1 MSLPLRYFCL
11 QWSVC
16 WHQTFAIFVFRSLCN
31 HSHYIQR
38 KDPYKSMC
46 DFKANCNSCRR
57 AVFCQSFIVNEN
69 HTEEYCCLIPTM
81 LSMFI
86 VVWSQSL
93 LRSLKELDNLVLR
106 SLSVSLRKLTFG
118 TRFKY
123 WVLLCEELEW
133 MQPDQID
140 YEKRNNVTGEVYPAW
155 MLIKKKRQISEDD
168 CITIRFICHSNSCS
182 PKLLLQVIF
191 FCHCQWSQTKE
202 KVKDLRAPAR
212 SVHVI

>member
-1 MSLPLRYFCL
+1 MPKGRFLSEFHCKWKSHWRILLFDP
-11 QWSVC
+11 
-16 WHQTFAIFVFRSLCN
+16 N
-31 HSHYIQR
+31 HALHVHS
-38 KDPYKSMC
+38 S
-46 DFKANCNSCRR
+46 
-57 AVFCQSFIVNEN
+57 
-69 HTEEYCCLIPTM
+69 LIPVSSPIPWGTRQPR
-81 LSMFI
+81 
-86 VVWSQSL
+86 SQ
-93 LRSLKELDNLVLR
+93 EPFCF
-106 SLSVSLRKLTFG
+106 LRKLTFG

-155 MLIKKKRQISEDD
+155 MLIKKKKRQISEDD

-212 SVHVI
+212 CDVEVRTMGDWFLF